1 MPAADFFRVIDEITP
16 FVEPNKTLILF
27 TGGEALLRPDLE
39 QCGLELYRRGY
50 PWGTVSNGLL
60 FGKRLESLLSA
71 GLRTATISLDGF
83 KEEHIWLRR
92 HPDSFVRAVE
102 AIKALTQ
109 TADVKW
115 DVVTC
120 ANGKNFNDLPRFK
133 QFLTEELGV
142 KQWRI
147 FTIFPV
153 GRAASIPELQ
163 LSNEQ
168 FRELMAFIRTCRNEG
183 KIQVSYGCEGF
194 LGGYE
199 MEVRDHFYEC
209 YAGVSVASIL
219 ADGSISGCLSIRA
232 NYHQGNIYK
241 DRFMDV
247 WNNGF
252 QNFRNREWA
261 RKGKCADC
269 SMFRYCEGNGMH
281 LRDDNGDL
289 LVCHYEKL

>member
-16 FVEPNKTLILF
+16 FVDPHKVLILF

-39 QCGLELYRRGY
+39 KCGLELYRRGY
-50 PWGTVSNGLL
+50 PWGIVSNGLL
-60 FGKRLESLLSA
+60 FSKRLEGLLSA

-83 KEEHIWLRR
+83 KEEHNWLRR
-92 HPDSFVRAVE
+92 HPDSFENAVE
-102 AIKALTQ
+102 AINALART
-109 TADVKW
+109 TGVEW

-120 ANGKNFNDLPRFK
+120 ANEKNFNDLPRFK

-142 KQWRI
+142 ERWRV

-153 GRAASIPELQ
+153 GRAASIPELRI
-163 LSNEQ
+163 SNEQ
-168 FRELMAFIRTCRNEG
+168 FRGLMDFIRACRKEG
-183 KIQVSYGCEGF
+183 KLKVSYGCEGF

-209 YAGVSVASIL
+209 NAGISVASIL

-232 NYHQGNIYK
+232 NYHQGTIYT
-241 DRFMDV
+241 DHFMDV
-247 WNNGF
+247 WNNRF
-252 QNFRNREWA
+252 QDFRNREWA

-281 LRDDNGDL
+281 LRDDNGNL
-289 LVCHYEKL
+289 LICHYERL